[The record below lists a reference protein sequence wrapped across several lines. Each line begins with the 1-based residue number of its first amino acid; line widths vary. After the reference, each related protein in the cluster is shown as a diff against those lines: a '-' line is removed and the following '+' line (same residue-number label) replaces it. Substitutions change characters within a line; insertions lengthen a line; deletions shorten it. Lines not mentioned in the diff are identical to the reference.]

1 MLATQPE
8 EISPALGEPGNPFPS
23 LRAPLSACVAPV
35 PPFVVVTA
43 ARRVGQVG
51 HIRAKRRRV
60 GLISQPARRLP
71 SEPQSAETEPPAA
84 THSDQRGRKATG
96 CALRSSLCA
105 VHAPCMGSDLRACCS
120 RASARP
126 SAAAPR
132 SQSWLRC
139 VKKKLNVVI
148 AIGTGGRARTIMP
161 RLPSRGRAR
170 TIMPCLPS
178 RAASL
183 TRKRHSA
190 LVRRPR

>member
-43 ARRVGQVG
+43 ARRWSRCRSSRS
-51 HIRAKRRRV
+51 HRRRRRRRR
-60 GLISQPARRLP
+60 GLHFATENQGGERECRDGSRLRPTQIS
-71 SEPQSAETEPPAA
+71 AA
-84 THSDQRGRKATG
+84 KGDRMRA
-96 CALRSSLCA
+96 ALVALCGACA
-105 VHAPCMGSDLRACCS
+105 VHGLRSPSGLQPRLRPAISS
-120 RASARP
+120 RASLPIMAEVRE
-126 SAAAPR
+126 
-132 SQSWLRC
+132 Q
-139 VKKKLNVVI
+139 KKLNVVI
-148 AIGTGGRARTIMP
+148 AIGTGGRARTI
-161 RLPSRGRAR
+161 
-170 TIMPCLPS
+170 TPCLPS

>member
-8 EISPALGEPGNPFPS
+8 EISPALGEPGGPLPS

-71 SEPQSAETEPPAA
+71 SEPQSAETEPAA
-84 THSDQRGRKATG
+84 THSDQRTKGDRMRA
-96 CALRSSLCA
+96 ALVALCGACA
-105 VHAPCMGSDLRACCS
+105 VHGLRSPSVLQPRLRPAISS
-120 RASARP
+120 RASLPIMAEVR
-126 SAAAPR
+126 
-132 SQSWLRC
+132 Q
-139 VKKKLNVVI
+139 KKLNVVI